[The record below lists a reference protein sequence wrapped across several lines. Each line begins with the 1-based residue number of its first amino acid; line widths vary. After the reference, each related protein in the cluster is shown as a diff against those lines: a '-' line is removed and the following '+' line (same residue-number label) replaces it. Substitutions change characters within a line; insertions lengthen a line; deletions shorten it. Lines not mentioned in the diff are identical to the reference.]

1 MNNYLTIDPWKI
13 IENGFDQSNNL
24 KSESIFSLG
33 NGYMGQRANLEEG
46 YSGPSLQGTYVSGI
60 YYNDKTKVG
69 WWKNGYPESFAK
81 VLNAPYW
88 NGITVWVDGDKLD
101 LATCRVESFERR
113 LNMYEGTLERDMI
126 VEMENGKRLLVK
138 TTRLISMHIKELAA
152 ISMAITPLD
161 NSVSISIES
170 GIDGNVC
177 NEDANYDENFWEVK
191 NASFNNGFCRLI
203 AKTKKTCFNVAVATT
218 SNFFIDGERV
228 CTGVKHNMGYANE
241 TGAYAKFMFDK
252 IAENRELRIDKYIH
266 VEYNNDNDYGDN
278 YIAKESWHK
287 LIIKSDVVM
296 AAFDCGELNFEK
308 LLEVQKEYWAKFW
321 QVSDIEIEGD
331 ESAQQAIRFNIFQLH
346 QTYTGHDPRLNIG
359 PKGFTGEKYG
369 GSTYWDTE
377 AFCLPIYLSTGT
389 GKEAY
394 NLLQYRY
401 RQLDKAIE
409 NANKLGFSSGAALYP
424 MVTMNG
430 EECHNEWE
438 ITFEEIHRNGALA
451 MGIYKYINYT
461 GDKSYLTEGGLD
473 VLLAIAR
480 FWAQRFSFSSRKNKY
495 VMLGVTGPNE
505 YENNVNNNWYTNSI
519 AAWCLEYAL
528 ECIQYVK
535 DFNIEYY
542 HSFADRANLGNDDE
556 LDVWRNILDNIYL
569 PYDEELG
576 IFLQQDGFLDKELIP
591 ASEIPTDQR
600 PINQHWSWDRILR
613 SCYIKQADVLQG
625 LYFLEDKFDKETIAR
640 NYNFYEPLT
649 VHESSLSPS
658 VHSVLASKLD
668 MIDKAYEMFMRASRL
683 DLDDVNKEVG
693 EGLHITSMGGSWMAI
708 VEGFAGMRIKEDI
721 LSFDLKLPEQW
732 HSLSF
737 CILFRGNKIKLH
749 IKKSEVRIFNLKGK
763 DLEIHINKI
772 YTAVPQG
779 GDVIVYHLNNE
790 ESL

>member
-1 MNNYLTIDPWKI
+1 MNNYLIVDPWKI

-46 YSGPSLQGTYVSGI
+46 FSGPSLQGTYVSGI

-101 LATCRVESFERR
+101 LANCRVESFERR
-113 LNMYEGTLERDMI
+113 LNMYEGTLEREMV
-126 VEMENGKRLLVK
+126 VEMENGKKLLVK
-138 TTRLISMHIKELAA
+138 TIRLISMHIKELAA
-152 ISMAITPLD
+152 ISMSIIPLD
-161 NSVSISIES
+161 NSVRIGIES

-177 NEDANYDENFWEVK
+177 NEDANYDENFWEIK
-191 NASFNNGFCRLI
+191 SSTFDCGFCRLI

-218 SNFFIDGERV
+218 TNFFIDGKRV
-228 CTGVKHNMGYANE
+228 CTDIKQNKGYAND
-241 TGAYAKFMFDK
+241 TGAYAKFDFTE
-252 IAENRELRIDKYIH
+252 IAGNRELRIDKFIH
-266 VEYNNDNDYGDN
+266 VEYNNDNDFGEN
-278 YIAKESWHK
+278 YLAKEAWHK

-296 AAFDCGELNFEK
+296 AAFETGDLNFEK

-321 QVSDIEIEGD
+321 RLSDIEIDGD
-331 ESAQQAIRFNIFQLH
+331 DSAQQAIRFNIFQLH
-346 QTYTGHDPRLNIG
+346 QTYTGDDPRLNIG

-377 AFCLPIYLSTGT
+377 AFCLPIYLATGT
-389 GKEAY
+389 NKEAY
-394 NLLQYRY
+394 NLVKYRY
-401 RQLDKAIE
+401 NQLDKAID
-409 NANKLGFSSGAALYP
+409 NATKLGFSDGAALFP

-438 ITFEEIHRNGALA
+438 ITFEEIHRNGAIA
-451 MGIYKYINYT
+451 MGVYKYINYT
-461 GDKSYLTEGGLD
+461 GDKEYLTQGGLD

-480 FWAQRFSFSSRKNKY
+480 FWAQRFSFSTRKDKY

-519 AAWCLEYAL
+519 AAWCLEYTL
-528 ECIQYVK
+528 SCIDYVK
-535 DFNIEYY
+535 ESDCEYY
-542 HSFADRANLGNDDE
+542 EAFKLRTEIDE
-556 LDVWRNILDNIYL
+556 SYEFEVWKNILNNVYL

-576 IFLQQDGFLDKELIP
+576 IFVQQDGFLDKEII
-591 ASEIPTDQR
+591 AATEIPSEQR

-625 LYFLEDKFDKETIAR
+625 LYFLENKFDKETIAR

-658 VHSVLASKLD
+658 IHSVLASKLD
-668 MIDKAYEMFMRASRL
+668 MVDKAYEMFMRASRL

-693 EGLHITSMGGSWMAI
+693 EGLHITSMGGSWMAV
-708 VEGFAGMRIKEDI
+708 VEGFGGMRVKDDMLYFDI
-721 LSFDLKLPEQW
+721 KLPEMW
-732 HSLSF
+732 ESLSF
-737 CILFRGNKIKLH
+737 SIVFRGNKLKIH
-749 IKKSEVRIFNLKGK
+749 SKKSEVKVSNMDGK
-763 DLEIHINKI
+763 DIKINVNGTVTI
-772 YTAVPQG
+772 VPKNN
-779 GDVIVYHLNNE
+779 DVILKHF
-790 ESL
+790 